1 MVQNAETQ
9 DSQKKNIHFQSAEG
23 NTVKLL
29 SVYPAKLS
37 FMLQDEIKAF
47 SSEGEWKEAFSSKL
61 ILKECLEK
69 VLMMGS
75 NQRLWA
81 LWNKREK
88 NHAKKYK

>member
-47 SSEGEWKEAFSSKL
+47 SIEGE
-61 ILKECLEK
+61 
-69 VLMMGS
+69 
-75 NQRLWA
+75 
-81 LWNKREK
+81 
-88 NHAKKYK
+88 